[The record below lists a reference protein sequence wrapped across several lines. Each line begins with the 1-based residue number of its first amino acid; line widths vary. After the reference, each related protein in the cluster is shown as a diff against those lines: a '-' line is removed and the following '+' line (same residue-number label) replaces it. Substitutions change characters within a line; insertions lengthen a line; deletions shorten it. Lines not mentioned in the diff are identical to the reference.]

1 MAAVS
6 KGLFGLSQFYSGVW
20 HGPKHLVDVLNR
32 IIDSKNGVSR
42 DRADKLARYTSDKKM
57 FEADIAAGKFKDN
70 PPYLRMVKANI
81 LTIDNAINRL
91 NNGNKKQGT
100 DGRNMAVVNELIT
113 ASKKVLEI
121 MDRLKKEDAS
131 WEKNSAPRIKTKKQ

>member
-1 MAAVS
+1 M
-6 KGLFGLSQFYSGVW
+6 
-20 HGPKHLVDVLNR
+20 VDVLNR
-32 IIDSKNGVSR
+32 IIDRKNGVSG
-42 DRADKLARYTSDKKM
+42 DRTDKLASYTSNKKM
-57 FEADIAAGKFKDN
+57 LEADIAAGKFKDN
-70 PPYLRMVKANI
+70 PLYLSMVKDKI
-81 LTIDNAINRL
+81 ITIDNAINRL